1 MLALA
6 YGGYSPVKAE
16 GKNYSDYVNPLM
28 GTLSEHQLSTG
39 NTYPAIARPWGMNFW
54 MPQTGKW
61 VTDGPM
67 YMITI
72 GCGGLSKPTSPVLGS
87 MTTGCLPSCR

>member
-39 NTYPAIARPWGMNFW
+39 NTYPARHQRCC
-54 MPQTGKW
+54 PQCDSSWPKYLW
-61 VTDGPM
+61 KQ
-67 YMITI
+67 
-72 GCGGLSKPTSPVLGS
+72 S
-87 MTTGCLPSCR
+87 

>member
-28 GTLSEHQLSTG
+28 GTLSEHPVTPIRPL
-39 NTYPAIARPWGMNFW
+39 PAPGE
-54 MPQTGKW
+54 
-61 VTDGPM
+61 
-67 YMITI
+67 
-72 GCGGLSKPTSPVLGS
+72 
-87 MTTGCLPSCR
+87 

>member
-39 NTYPAIARPWGMNFW
+39 NTYPAIARM
-54 MPQTGKW
+54 
-61 VTDGPM
+61 
-67 YMITI
+67 
-72 GCGGLSKPTSPVLGS
+72 GL
-87 MTTGCLPSCR
+87 CI

>member
-39 NTYPAIARPWGMNFW
+39 NTYPAIARPWG
-54 MPQTGKW
+54 TSGCLRLEKW

>member
-28 GTLSEHQLSTG
+28 GTLSELG
-39 NTYPAIARPWGMNFW
+39 NELLDASDWKNG
-54 MPQTGKW
+54 
-61 VTDGPM
+61 
-67 YMITI
+67 
-72 GCGGLSKPTSPVLGS
+72 
-87 MTTGCLPSCR
+87 

>member
-28 GTLSEHQLSTG
+28 AKQNYKYEYHVSQ
-39 NTYPAIARPWGMNFW
+39 
-54 MPQTGKW
+54 
-61 VTDGPM
+61 
-67 YMITI
+67 
-72 GCGGLSKPTSPVLGS
+72 C
-87 MTTGCLPSCR
+87 

>member
-28 GTLSEHQLSTG
+28 GTFV
-39 NTYPAIARPWGMNFW
+39 R
-54 MPQTGKW
+54 
-61 VTDGPM
+61 
-67 YMITI
+67 
-72 GCGGLSKPTSPVLGS
+72 TSIVD
-87 MTTGCLPSCR
+87 R

>member
-28 GTLSEHQLSTG
+28 GTLSEHQLSTV
-39 NTYPAIARPWGMNFW
+39 TPIRPLPAPGE
-54 MPQTGKW
+54 
-61 VTDGPM
+61 
-67 YMITI
+67 
-72 GCGGLSKPTSPVLGS
+72 
-87 MTTGCLPSCR
+87 

>member
-28 GTLSEHQLSTG
+28 GTLSEHQLSD
-39 NTYPAIARPWGMNFW
+39 R
-54 MPQTGKW
+54 KS
-61 VTDGPM
+61 V
-67 YMITI
+67 
-72 GCGGLSKPTSPVLGS
+72 V
-87 MTTGCLPSCR
+87 